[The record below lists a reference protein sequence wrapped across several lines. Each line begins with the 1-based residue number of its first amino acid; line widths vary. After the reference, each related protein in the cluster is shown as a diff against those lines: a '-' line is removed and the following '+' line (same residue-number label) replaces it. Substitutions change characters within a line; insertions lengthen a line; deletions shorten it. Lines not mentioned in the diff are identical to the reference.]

1 MKSPV
6 KIFLYLMVIAAAF
19 LAGTWYAS
27 RHSDAGRTPGS
38 RRVLYYFCPMHP
50 QYTSDRPGEC
60 PSCGM
65 RLDPAYADGTSKAG
79 SNDRPMR
86 AGTVQIDPA
95 KQQLMG
101 LRVGQVE
108 MTQGRSTQR
117 ITGRVAPDETR
128 VYSITAALDGWI
140 VEALPNTVGS
150 LVKKDEIL
158 SSYYSPELLGS
169 QQAYLYALSA
179 MDRFQSAGNESQQQ
193 IQLTQT
199 NIQQYK
205 NTLRNQGVSELQI
218 EEIGSSRKAAQK
230 IHIVSPATGF
240 ILSRNISP
248 GLRFERGTELYRIVD
263 LSRVWILADL
273 YEEEAEHVHPG
284 LIAQVRSTQNRAR
297 VFRARVGNVLPQFDR
312 DTRTLKVRLEA
323 DNPGYLL
330 RPDMFVDVEFPLQR
344 PSSLTV
350 PTEAVID
357 TGLRKTVFVDRGQG
371 YFEPRQVETGWR
383 IDGRVQIAAG
393 LSEGERIVVS
403 GTFLIDSESRI
414 REAAAGIKTS
424 ARKDLVCGMDVDES
438 KAKAAGL
445 TTAYKAQTYYF
456 CSADCKQKFDKDP
469 EKYIK
474 QAK

>member
-1 MKSPV
+1 
-6 KIFLYLMVIAAAF
+6 
-19 LAGTWYAS
+19 
-27 RHSDAGRTPGS
+27 
-38 RRVLYYFCPMHP
+38 
-50 QYTSDRPGEC
+50 
-60 PSCGM
+60 
-65 RLDPAYADGTSKAG
+65 
-79 SNDRPMR
+79 
-86 AGTVQIDPA
+86 
-95 KQQLMG
+95 
-101 LRVGQVE
+101 
-108 MTQGRSTQR
+108 
-117 ITGRVAPDETR
+117 
-128 VYSITAALDGWI
+128 
-140 VEALPNTVGS
+140 
-150 LVKKDEIL
+150 
-158 SSYYSPELLGS
+158 
-169 QQAYLYALSA
+169 
-179 MDRFQSAGNESQQQ
+179 
-193 IQLTQT
+193 
-199 NIQQYK
+199 
-205 NTLRNQGVSELQI
+205 
-218 EEIGSSRKAAQK
+218 
-230 IHIVSPATGF
+230 
-240 ILSRNISP
+240 
-248 GLRFERGTELYRIVD
+248 VD